1 MTLIKELTT
10 YLAAATGMTIGQ
22 DLWATFIQAYAPDR
36 AAVVMAMG
44 GTPSMPTLVGNAG
57 EIPFQVVSRDA
68 DPNDAH
74 ELAEEIDAV
83 LRDMPG
89 ADLTEWFI
97 HTCRG
102 VTVPQELGYDA
113 KQRFEWS
120 AQYVVRAHRKAE
132 AAWLTPTH

>member
-1 MTLIKELTT
+1 MTLIKELTA

-44 GTPSMPTLVGNAG
+44 GTPSMPVLVGNAG

-83 LRDMPG
+83 LRDMLG

-102 VTVPQELGYDA
+102 RDRETGAGPDA
-113 KQRFEWS
+113 PS
-120 AQYVVRAHRKAE
+120 RADAGR
-132 AAWLTPTH
+132 TG